1 MTSADARTFEM
12 ARDVILSVHKGTSGE
27 DQIHFYNQW
36 AKTYEQDV
44 ELIDYRAPSLAAS
57 KVSAHFSGE
66 RQAAEVL
73 DVACGTG
80 MVAKMM
86 KWEGFERFVG
96 VDSSEGMLQY
106 ARQSGLYQDLKTAM
120 LGDQPIPVPSGAF
133 DITIL
138 VGGLNSNHIPVKAI
152 RELPRVTK
160 EGGLICMTTRANLDN
175 LEYKA
180 ALEGEMKQMEKEGL
194 WSRVDVTVVTQF
206 ERGVTD
212 HEKAYI
218 PGAVYLFQKL

>member
-12 ARDVILSVHKGTSGE
+12 ARDVILSLHEGPSAE
-27 DQIHFYNQW
+27 DLTHFYNQW

-73 DVACGTG
+73 DLACGTG

-96 VDSSEGMLQY
+96 VDSSEGMLHY
-106 ARQSGLYQDLKTAM
+106 ARQSGLYQDLKTAT

-138 VGGLNSNHIPVKAI
+138 VGGLSSSHIPVKAI

-160 EGGLICMTTRANLDN
+160 EGGLICMTTRASHEN

-180 ALEGEMKQMEKEGL
+180 ALEGEMKQMEDEGL
-194 WSRVDVTVVTQF
+194 WRRVDVTAVIQF
-206 ERGVTD
+206 QREVTD

-218 PGAVYLFQKL
+218 PGSIYLFEKL